1 MRDLYPI
8 IAYTEALPEATYLQT
23 LKETFADPSEAL
35 RIRRKDVNG
44 NIITINYPVKGHYPG
59 PVKVSNKLIG
69 MLDSLPKTSSYSSLQ
84 LTA

>member
-1 MRDLYPI
+1 M
-8 IAYTEALPEATYLQT
+8 ATYLQT

-44 NIITINYPVKGHYPG
+44 NIVTINFPVKGHYPG

-69 MLDSLPKTSSYSSLQ
+69 CLIHCQKLPSYSSLQ
-84 LTA
+84 PTA